1 MEWQGWYTLAVV
13 LVALVAM
20 VRELAPADMV
30 MMAALFAIAGAGI
43 LTPVETFTGFA
54 NPAVAAIGA
63 LFMVSAAL
71 RETGA
76 LDMTLGRFLAGARD
90 MARGTVRICLPV
102 ATLSAFLNNAPI
114 VAMMTPS
121 VIEWARRNQLSPSRF
136 LIPLS
141 YASILGSITTIIGTS
156 TNLTVAGLIIEAGM
170 PEMSFFE
177 LLPLGIP
184 ICFFGLLY
192 LVFVVPRRLP
202 DRVNPTEALGE
213 RRR

>member
-76 LDMTLGRFLAGARD
+76 LDMTLGRFLARARD
-90 MARGTVRICLPV
+90 IGRGTVRICLPV

-121 VIEWARRNQLSPSRF
+121 VIEWARRN
-136 LIPLS
+136 
-141 YASILGSITTIIGTS
+141 
-156 TNLTVAGLIIEAGM
+156 
-170 PEMSFFE
+170 
-177 LLPLGIP
+177 
-184 ICFFGLLY
+184 
-192 LVFVVPRRLP
+192 
-202 DRVNPTEALGE
+202 
-213 RRR
+213 